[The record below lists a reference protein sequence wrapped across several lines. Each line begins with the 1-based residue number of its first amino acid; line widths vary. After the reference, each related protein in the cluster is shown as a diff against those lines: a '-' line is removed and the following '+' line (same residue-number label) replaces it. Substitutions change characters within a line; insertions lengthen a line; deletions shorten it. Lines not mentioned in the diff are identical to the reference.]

1 MSIKTTLALVGRAA
15 AVATLTVGTLAAGLT
30 VTTYTVAK
38 ANEMMFEQPV
48 TTLKVKQ
55 PACV

>member
-38 ANEMMFEQPV
+38 ANEMMFDKPV
-48 TTLKVKQ
+48 TKLEAKQ
-55 PACV
+55 SVCV